1 MSLAD
6 IQAANATALAEPH
19 HDGSELYVVERP
31 DEVGG
36 TAVVRLRAPHG
47 AATNVW
53 LRYVGDGEP
62 RTAEAVVDEDA
73 GGETWWRAELPVQNP
88 TVGYRWLLDG
98 GTAGYRWLNGVG
110 MHAHEVAG
118 ADDFILAL
126 DPGAPPWHARSVAYE
141 IFPDR
146 FATSGVAADTHR
158 PEWAITREWDR
169 LPEGRSRNTSRELY
183 GGDLRGVEQHLD
195 HIESL
200 GASLIY
206 LTPFFPAGS
215 THRYDATTFA
225 HVDPLLGGDEALQ
238 SLTAAVHARGM
249 RIVGDITPNHTG
261 DKHEWF
267 QAALSGS
274 EPERGFYYFDE
285 SIPGGYESWLGH
297 RSLPKLNWQSA
308 ELHER
313 FSVVLK
319 RYIELGLDG
328 WRVDVANM
336 TGRYRDVDL
345 NRDVSRWM
353 RAQIGDH
360 LLIAEHGHDFRPD
373 LAARGWH
380 GVMNYSGFMRP
391 LWTWLLRDDPDP
403 EQQQQFW
410 GIPVGVPQLDGE
422 SAVAAM
428 RQFRAGV
435 PWQAALHSWNLLDSH
450 DVARFRTIAGT
461 PERHLVGVGLQMT
474 LPGVPMLFAGDELG
488 LEGGWG
494 EDARRT
500 MPWDAEATWD
510 QTFLA
515 ELRALTAL
523 RRSSEPL
530 ARGGIRFVHASADA
544 IAFLRETRD
553 ERLLVLAARAA
564 HEPVS
569 TPFPSLE
576 TLYGEDAA
584 DGVLPS
590 DGPSFHIWRI
600 HG

>member
-195 HIESL
+195 HVEGL
-200 GASLIY
+200 GANLLY
-206 LTPFFPAGS
+206 LTPFFPARS
-215 THRYDATTFA
+215 IHRYDASSFDR
-225 HVDPLLGGDEALQ
+225 VDPLLGGDAALR
-238 SLTAAVHARGM
+238 SLLRAAHDRGM
-249 RIVGDITPNHTG
+249 HVVGDLTLNHCG
-261 DKHEWF
+261 AGHEWF
-267 QAALSGS
+267 LRAEQDANA
-274 EPERGFYYFDE
+274 PERELFFFDG
-285 SIPGGYESWLGH
+285 SPPLGYACWLGI
-297 RSLPKLNWQSA
+297 RSLPTLNWSSP
-308 ELHER
+308 ELRRRMER
-313 FSVVLK
+313 IL
-319 RYIELGLDG
+319 RYWLDEGLDG
-328 WRVDVANM
+328 WRIDVANM
-336 TGRYRDVDL
+336 VGRYRLLDVNHDVAALTRDL
-345 NRDVSRWM
+345 VR
-353 RAQIGDH
+353 GK
-360 LLIAEHGHDFRPD
+360 LLVAEHGHDYRPD
-373 LAARGWH
+373 LDGRGWH
-380 GVMNYSGFMRP
+380 GVMNYAGFLRP
-391 LWTWLLRDDPDP
+391 TWWWLHGGTLEEDVFSRTPAPAYTGP
-403 EQQQQFW
+403 E
-410 GIPVGVPQLDGE
+410 
-422 SAVAAM
+422 AVAAM
-428 RQFRAGV
+428 RAFRTGV
-435 PWQAALHSWNLLDSH
+435 PWDAVVNSWTLLDSH
-450 DVARFRTIAGT
+450 DTARFRTVTAS
-461 PERHLVGVGLQMT
+461 RAKHVVGIGLQMT
-474 LPGVPMLFAGDELG
+474 TPGVPMLFAGDELG
-488 LEGGWG
+488 LEGEWG

-500 MPWDAEATWD
+500 MPWDRPETWD
-510 QTFLA
+510 T
-515 ELRALTAL
+515 ELLESYRALIAL
-523 RRSSEPL
+523 RRSSHAL
-530 ARGGIRFVHASADA
+530 AHGGLRYLRVSDDA
-544 IAFLRETRD
+544 IAYVRESRK
-553 ERLLVLAARAA
+553 ERLLCLAARAP
-564 HEPVS
+564 HDPIHV
-569 TPFPSLE
+569 PFTQLE
-576 TLYGEDAA
+576 TLYGDDAR
-584 DGVLPS
+584 DGVLPAG
-590 DGPSFHIWRI
+590 GPAFHIWRI
-600 HG
+600 IDG